1 MKVTQFVVVCNPVS
15 QGANFWYSSDFQID
29 LEMKKNQ
36 IISTRREKRK
46 RMMM

>member
-1 MKVTQFVVVCNPVS
+1 MKVTQLVVVCNPVS
-15 QGANFWYSSDFQID
+15 HGANFWYSSDFQID

-36 IISTRREKRK
+36 IMSTRSENRK